1 MGVNSKERSKEDFI
15 EKIPDLSVRS
25 WEEVQK
31 AEREGRGERE
41 GHATQGMQLRRVQD
55 GWHTEEPAGRAA

>member
-25 WEEVQK
+25 WEGGSEG
-31 AEREGRGERE
+31 REGRPGRE
-41 GHATQGMQLRRVQD
+41 GRACYAGHATAQGTRRLA
-55 GWHTEEPAGRAA
+55 H